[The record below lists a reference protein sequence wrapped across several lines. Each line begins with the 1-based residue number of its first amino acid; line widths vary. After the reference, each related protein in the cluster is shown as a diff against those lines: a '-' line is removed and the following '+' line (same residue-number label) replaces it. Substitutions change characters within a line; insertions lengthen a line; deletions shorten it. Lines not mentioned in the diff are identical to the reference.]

1 MEGLS
6 NKMNKK
12 IHSLFFGLTIFCFVA
27 IIVMI
32 AMGRLAESGPLF
44 VALFAFL
51 ALYSRGNDSLKGFAF
66 TIWIF
71 AAVSVSMFYPF
82 LFQQWGSFKL
92 TRLIEPLMMIIMF
105 GMGTAMSIRDFTQV
119 LLMPKGVL
127 IGMTLQFT
135 VMPLVGFTIA
145 KSFGFP
151 PEIAAG
157 VILIGCVPSGLA
169 SNVMNYIAG
178 SNLALS
184 VTITACAT
192 LVAPIMTPVWMKFL
206 AGQFVP
212 IDFLQMMWGVFK
224 ITIIPVAAGLLFN
237 KFMHGKVNWLD
248 RSLPVLS
255 MGGIVFIIVVI
266 TSAGRDNLLTVGLM
280 LLGAEIIHNSMGYL
294 GGYWFS
300 RLFGLDERSCR
311 TVAIEVGLQNGGMGS
326 ALAINVLKSPAAALA
341 PAIFGPWMNISG
353 SVLANWWHAH
363 PAKDGIKRSPE
374 AEEEAGVEEKIIPKD
389 T

>member
-1 MEGLS
+1 MEGSS
-6 NKMNKK
+6 NTMSKK
-12 IHSLFFGLTIFCFVA
+12 IYTVFLVA
-27 IIVMI
+27 IVACLVGIIVMI
-32 AMGRLAESGPLF
+32 AMGRLAEAGPLF
-44 VALFAFL
+44 VGLFAFF
-51 ALYSRGNDSLKGFAF
+51 AMYSRGHESLKGFAF

-82 LFQQWGSFKL
+82 LFQQWGSYKL

-127 IGMTLQFT
+127 VGIFFHYS

-145 KSFGFP
+145 KTFGFP
-151 PEIAAG
+151 PEVAAG

-169 SNVMNYIAG
+169 SNVINYIAG

-184 VTITACAT
+184 VTITAFST
-192 LVAPIMTPVWMKFL
+192 IVAPIFTPVWMKIL
-206 AGQFVP
+206 AEQFVP
-212 IDFLQMMWGVFK
+212 VDFLNMMWGVFR
-224 ITIIPVAAGLLFN
+224 ITIIPVAAGLIFN

-266 TSAGRDNLLTVGLM
+266 TSAGRNQLLTVGLL
-280 LLGAEIIHNSMGYL
+280 LLGAEMIHNITGYL
-294 GGYWFS
+294 GGYWGS
-300 RLFGLDERSCR
+300 RLCGLDEKSCR
-311 TVAIEVGLQNGGMGS
+311 TVAIEVGMQNGGMAS

-353 SVLANWWHAH
+353 SILANWWHAH
-363 PAKDGIKRSPE
+363 PARDRAIPSAE
-374 AEEEAGVEEKIIPKD
+374 ADKEAVMEEKIIPKD